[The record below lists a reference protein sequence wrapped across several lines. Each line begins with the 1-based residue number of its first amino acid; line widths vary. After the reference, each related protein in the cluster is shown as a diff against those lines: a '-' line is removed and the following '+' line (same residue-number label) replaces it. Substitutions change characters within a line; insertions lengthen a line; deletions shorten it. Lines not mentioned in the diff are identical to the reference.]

1 MLLFLVL
8 VVAFCGNTTAECSLR
23 AEKDSRVWRSTA
35 KELLFDPLETWVA
48 QTLLAAVGGDGVC
61 RDATA
66 AAAAAVVAGSGR
78 SRRCR

>member
-8 VVAFCGNTTAECSLR
+8 VVAFCGDTTADSEQSAVLRR
-23 AEKDSRVWRSTA
+23 AETRNRVWRSTA

-61 RDATA
+61 RDA
-66 AAAAAVVAGSGR
+66 AAVVAGSGR
-78 SRRCR
+78 CRR